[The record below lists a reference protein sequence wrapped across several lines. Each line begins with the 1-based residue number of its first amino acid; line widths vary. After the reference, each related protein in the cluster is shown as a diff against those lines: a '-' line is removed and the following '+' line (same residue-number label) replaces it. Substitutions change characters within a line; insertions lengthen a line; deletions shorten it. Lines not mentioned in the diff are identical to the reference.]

1 MDNNLSFIW
10 MFFLSKGV
18 IYSMFIS
25 FLFKNVWLIDF
36 FKDVF
41 FEKIV
46 IDNENIYVIKGSFK
60 SVLLLLWLL
69 SVKNMLFVIRKVE
82 NI

>member
-1 MDNNLSFIW
+1 
-10 MFFLSKGV
+10 
-18 IYSMFIS
+18 MFIS
-25 FLFKNVWLIDF
+25 FLFKNVWLMDF